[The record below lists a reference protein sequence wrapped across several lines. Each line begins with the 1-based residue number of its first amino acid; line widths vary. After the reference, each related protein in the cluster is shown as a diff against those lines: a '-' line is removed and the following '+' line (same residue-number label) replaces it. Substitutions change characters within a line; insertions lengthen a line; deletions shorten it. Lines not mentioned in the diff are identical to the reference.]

1 MAQRLAKVYSTW
13 QFANSVQ
20 AVVYSNN
27 AGVIAF
33 CSLSSQKNCYTLQI
47 LLLWMKNYMML
58 LENVSC
64 GTQAIGL
71 LCSPLF
77 VYIISSRRLSI
88 ESQRMCVHVC
98 ACFVCARH
106 PVPLYLLFSKTLL
119 IIAFWLHYGTTSKR
133 PNWIC
138 LSDAQQCGKIPFRKK
153 MRFSGTIFFFWQ
165 GSGSQHGSFDMAEEG
180 KKEKLLHIN
189 GPSRN
194 KRILQR
200 KKWDEKNTIHI
211 KRKDWRQLTWI

>member
-153 MRFSGTIFFFWQ
+153 MRFSGTIFFFLTGEWFPAWELW
-165 GSGSQHGSFDMAEEG
+165 HGRGGQKGEITPHKRAKQKQTNLAKEEMRR
-180 KKEKLLHIN
+180 KEYD
-189 GPSRN
+189 SY
-194 KRILQR
+194 
-200 KKWDEKNTIHI
+200 
-211 KRKDWRQLTWI
+211 